1 MLIQCIF
8 NYKLY
13 SKLPHVLYTP
23 DDTVCLFTKA
33 EKKEALKLLEAKG
46 VTEVTKVTPLH
57 YISRTWPDATSH
69 RVYQLEMY
77 TNILTVHEK
86 IWSCP

>member
-1 MLIQCIF
+1 M
-8 NYKLY
+8 
-13 SKLPHVLYTP
+13 LYTP

-57 YISRTWPDATSH
+57 HISLTWPDPFLH
-69 RVYQLEMY
+69 RVLS
-77 TNILTVHEK
+77 IRDVHEH
-86 IWSCP
+86 INCT